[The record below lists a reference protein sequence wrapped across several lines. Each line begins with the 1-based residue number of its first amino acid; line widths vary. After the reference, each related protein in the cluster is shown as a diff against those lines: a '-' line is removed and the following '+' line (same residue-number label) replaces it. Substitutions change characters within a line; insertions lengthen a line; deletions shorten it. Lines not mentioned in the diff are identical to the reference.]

1 MGTMMGTMDLS
12 RDRTALIV
20 VDMQNSFCADD
31 GGCGKPGLPI
41 QNLQRA
47 IQPCARLIA
56 AARASHVPVIF
67 TRYMYRPDYADGGVM
82 IKHLLPEL
90 KDVQALQAGTWDIEI
105 VPELTPKDGDF
116 VVDKNRPSSFYATN
130 LETILNGLDV
140 GSLVVCGVTTNC
152 CVESTVRDASHRD
165 YKTFVVEDAVAE
177 LDEERHTVAL
187 RSMDMLFADVI
198 SVADVENAWGV
209 APATTEAA
217 E

>member
-1 MGTMMGTMDLS
+1 MGTMELS
-12 RDRTALIV
+12 RDPTALIV

-41 QNLQRA
+41 QNLQKA
-47 IQPCARLIA
+47 IQPCVRLVT
-56 AARASHVPVIF
+56 AARSAGIPVIF

-90 KDVQALQAGTWDIEI
+90 RDVRALQASTWDIEI
-105 VPELTPKDGDF
+105 VPDLTPQDGDF
-116 VVDKNRPSSFYATN
+116 IVDKNRPSSFYATN
-130 LETILNGLDV
+130 LETMLHGLDV
-140 GSLVVCGVTTNC
+140 DSLVVSGVTTNC

-177 LDEERHTVAL
+177 LDEERHQVSL
-187 RSMDMLFADVI
+187 RSMDMLFADLTTVNN
-198 SVADVENAWGV
+198 VEIAWGV
-209 APATTEAA
+209 HNSKIEAA